1 MMFIAKPLVRTAVT
15 LQIDGRALSSVAVPA
30 LLVSV
35 LGAVASIRRILRTDP
50 NDIVARP
57 LLGSV
62 S

>member
-1 MMFIAKPLVRTAVT
+1 
-15 LQIDGRALSSVAVPA
+15 VAVPA

-35 LGAVASIRRILRTDP
+35 LGAAASIRRILRTDP